1 MKKIT
6 LNAFAV
12 FLIIFLFPNAVFSQ
26 SETVFANPDGSGVGK
41 LLLILSLVAVTFI
54 AAIFLFL
61 RTSALRESLRQ
72 NRQQKKTYTPK
83 KIVQNWDQEQVD
95 MYLNYKKMKGG
106 KNENKGNIDTSL
118 KVLFFTI
125 ISSLMSSDL
134 FAQGVDKQRSVFSE
148 GGIIIT
154 LVLIFVPLLLI
165 ILLMIVKV
173 GRLSRR
179 FKAKKNFEEAE
190 KISAYLRSLPEEEM
204 AEALRQRRE
213 ALDFEVSSAALSGN
227 LPPEDKRGILKNINE
242 HANIRFIEEKRK
254 ALDRPN
260 VEPELSKLVI
270 WFLVSAT
277 LWLLFGTTVGEY
289 VGIKFVAPD
298 ADHVSW
304 LSFGRLRPVHT
315 NAVFW
320 GWSSLG
326 MIGLGYY
333 VIPRVGNNKIFSLKM
348 GWWSLWLINAYVLLG
363 SITVALGINNGGGEF
378 REYIWPIEVLFG
390 ASVALTLYNYLKTIA
405 ARNTREIYVSN
416 WYIVAALM
424 FGIVIKAVGYLPFW
438 NVGLGETIAQGYY
451 MHQAVGMWFMMFTLG
466 LIYYFLPQQ
475 LNKPIYSY
483 SLGILAFWS
492 QILFYTLIGTHHFI
506 FSSIPWS
513 LQTVAIIGSVGMI
526 IPVVA
531 GTTNFIMTFKG
542 SWHKL
547 SGSYTLPFILVGVIF
562 YFTGSM
568 QGTAEAFRTTNLY
581 WHFTDFTVAHSHLTM
596 YGIIAFFLWGFIYA
610 IIPRMTR
617 QEPPQ
622 VTVGIHFWLALIGL
636 MFYSVPLMLGG
647 TLKGIMW
654 MDGLPFIDSVVM
666 MAPYWLW
673 RAIGGTLMWISH
685 FVFAYNVYKM
695 IGPKTTVNINEE
707 AMSLLQTD
715 SDAELI
721 HIK

>member
-61 RTSALRESLRQ
+61 RTSALRESLKQ

-451 MHQAVGMWFMMFTLG
+451 MHQAVGM
-466 LIYYFLPQQ
+466 
-475 LNKPIYSY
+475 
-483 SLGILAFWS
+483 
-492 QILFYTLIGTHHFI
+492 
-506 FSSIPWS
+506 
-513 LQTVAIIGSVGMI
+513 
-526 IPVVA
+526 
-531 GTTNFIMTFKG
+531 
-542 SWHKL
+542 
-547 SGSYTLPFILVGVIF
+547 
-562 YFTGSM
+562 
-568 QGTAEAFRTTNLY
+568 
-581 WHFTDFTVAHSHLTM
+581 
-596 YGIIAFFLWGFIYA
+596 
-610 IIPRMTR
+610 
-617 QEPPQ
+617 
-622 VTVGIHFWLALIGL
+622 
-636 MFYSVPLMLGG
+636 
-647 TLKGIMW
+647 
-654 MDGLPFIDSVVM
+654 
-666 MAPYWLW
+666 
-673 RAIGGTLMWISH
+673 
-685 FVFAYNVYKM
+685 
-695 IGPKTTVNINEE
+695 
-707 AMSLLQTD
+707 
-715 SDAELI
+715 
-721 HIK
+721 